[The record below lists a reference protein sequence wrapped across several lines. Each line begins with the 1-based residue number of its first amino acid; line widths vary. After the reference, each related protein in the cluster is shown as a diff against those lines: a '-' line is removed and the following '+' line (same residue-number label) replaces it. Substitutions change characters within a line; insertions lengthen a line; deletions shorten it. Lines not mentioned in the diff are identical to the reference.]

1 MRSWDRA
8 SQGAFRKKRDS
19 LGQKG
24 SRGEN
29 GLGTVDTYLLVAGLG
44 RSPASRQDPPLW
56 PTRGS
61 KKTWGAGE
69 EQVYHPSLSCF
80 WWGLTTWC
88 VLCCLHI
95 LLFCIRMCLD
105 QPFGQVLSNPG
116 SKLTIA
122 CCKDMDRRAKAMRQ
136 NRKGKERWKHVPGII
151 LNSQITA
158 NSVYTI
164 WRACRESYE
173 LKEALSCVNAP
184 FRGVISQT
192 DGRHPTELE
201 EIKYPS

>member
-1 MRSWDRA
+1 MWDFSSLKLCPQHWPLHFDLLEAVRRHGELERSRFTILCSLA
-8 SQGAFRKKRDS
+8 SGGDS
-19 LGQKG
+19 
-24 SRGEN
+24 
-29 GLGTVDTYLLVAGLG
+29 
-44 RSPASRQDPPLW
+44 P
-56 PTRGS
+56 
-61 KKTWGAGE
+61 
-69 EQVYHPSLSCF
+69 
-80 WWGLTTWC
+80 TWC

-95 LLFCIRMCLD
+95 LLFCIRTCLD

-136 NRKGKERWKHVPGII
+136 NQKGKERWKHVPGII

-201 EIKYPS
+201 EIKYPQCKLFTTLKISITLLLQSPWLL